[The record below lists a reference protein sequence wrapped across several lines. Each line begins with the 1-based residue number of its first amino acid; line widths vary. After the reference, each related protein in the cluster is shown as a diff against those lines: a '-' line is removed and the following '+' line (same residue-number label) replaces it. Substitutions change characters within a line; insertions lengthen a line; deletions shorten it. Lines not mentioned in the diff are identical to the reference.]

1 MHNVRNILRHLD
13 NYHASHARPWKRG
26 FSRSFGLS
34 AGAVYQNNKQGS
46 SVGAASRFFM
56 DGASFDQSNDPRLP
70 EPAAG
75 SNKSKDN
82 WYSTDLFTHFGL
94 DFIRENDARN
104 PKQPFFLFLA
114 HVAPHHPLQ
123 AAADDIARFRGSYSA
138 GWNSTAEHR
147 LANQQAIG
155 LEHNA
160 FSVNAVPENQNLQM
174 LLLQLES
181 VSDTNNSSANAS
193 SAFASAATIDSVAS
207 ALAAIDGDD
216 HLMSVYAA
224 VHHRLDN
231 AVGDFVAGLKAL
243 GKFESTLILFLSDNG
258 GSSEGGMHGE
268 RTGDD
273 PTLPE
278 SKWRLGQGWAT
289 VANAP
294 FKGHKAS
301 VYEGGIA
308 TPFIAHWPEGIKRRG
323 GSWEHAPAHV
333 IDILPTL
340 LDIVSGKG
348 TMLYLTDILFTR
360 GP

>member
-1 MHNVRNILRHLD
+1 MHRMQGRGSAAFPEALGSPR
-13 NYHASHARPWKRG
+13 ARSTKTTSKEAVLAPQAG
-26 FSRSFGLS
+26 FSWTGLRLTKATTQGYPNLRQDRTNPRTIGTAPICLRTLALSLYARTTQGTRSSLSFYSLLTWPRTTHCKQLPTISRDFG
-34 AGAVYQNNKQGS
+34 GG
-46 SVGAASRFFM
+46 
-56 DGASFDQSNDPRLP
+56 
-70 EPAAG
+70 
-75 SNKSKDN
+75 
-82 WYSTDLFTHFGL
+82 
-94 DFIRENDARN
+94 
-104 PKQPFFLFLA
+104 
-114 HVAPHHPLQ
+114 
-123 AAADDIARFRGSYSA
+123 YSA

-174 LLLQLES
+174 LSLQLES